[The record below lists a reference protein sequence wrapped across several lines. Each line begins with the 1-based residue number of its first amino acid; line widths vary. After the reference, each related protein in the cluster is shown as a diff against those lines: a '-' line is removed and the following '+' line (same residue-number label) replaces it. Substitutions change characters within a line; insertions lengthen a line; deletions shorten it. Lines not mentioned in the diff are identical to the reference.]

1 MARGTSQ
8 CNIRIKKNE
17 KFNETKKSSEEEEDT
32 NQDGKVIFSFIII
45 GKDERATS
53 LPSSSTQIVVS
64 NISNNKIELL
74 F

>member
-32 NQDGKVIFSFIII
+32 N
-45 GKDERATS
+45 
-53 LPSSSTQIVVS
+53 
-64 NISNNKIELL
+64 
-74 F
+74 